1 MKCICSIESEKIEA
15 LSFKA
20 KYRVKSVI
28 LTLIALMFVV
38 FTLFVHFYLCDPGPG
53 HSISLKSRALASK
66 ASYQNWSSHFSE
78 VSPAQFIAP
87 PQPPPAQLILPQA
100 QPPPVQFIAPPQ
112 PPPAQLI
119 LPQAQLL
126 LAQFKARSQPIPVYY
141 VNLNASIERR
151 QYTER
156 LLTQKGFSFQRVEA
170 FTAHDVAY
178 RVKEEV
184 TSTQNIIKPNIK
196 EIACIAS
203 HLHAMWRAVN
213 DNASPTSS
221 FRYALIIEDDVKF
234 EFDIDWFGLIED
246 APKDFTILQLVTSNY
261 EMVDQLWKSYSKEN
275 SKTTLKHLRGGGRG
289 GEGDRSFL
297 WQKREQWKDPLWST
311 QAYIIHKERVRQEL
325 FKYVTPV
332 ATGLPMIKLVPPS
345 MFACRTVPCMVPFR
359 IVADIYIYLVFSPS
373 YVSRIPLFNGAASED
388 HAGIESH
395 IQSSKAVEQQ
405 LKKFDQIHDLV
416 RRIINPS
423 TKLPSYLHPIL

>member
-1 MKCICSIESEKIEA
+1 MKCICSIESEKIET
-15 LSFKA
+15 LTFKA

-28 LTLIALMFVV
+28 LTLIALMFAV
-38 FTLFVHFYLCDPGPG
+38 FTLFVHFYLCNPGPG

-66 ASYQNWSSHFSE
+66 ASYQNLSSHFSE
-78 VSPAQFIAP
+78 VSQPLPAQFIAP
-87 PQPPPAQLILPQA
+87 PQPPPAQLILQKA
-100 QPPPVQFIAPPQ
+100 QPP
-112 PPPAQLI
+112 
-119 LPQAQLL
+119 
-126 LAQFKARSQPIPVYY
+126 LAQFKAPSQPIPVYY
-141 VNLNASIERR
+141 VNLKSSIERR

-203 HLHAMWRAVN
+203 HLHAMWLAVN
-213 DNASPTSS
+213 DNTSPTSS
-221 FRYALIIEDDVKF
+221 FPYALIIEDDVKF
-234 EFDIDWFGLIED
+234 EFDIDWVGLIED

-275 SKTTLKHLRGGGRG
+275 TKTTLKHLRGGDRG
-289 GEGDRSFL
+289 FLSKAL
-297 WQKREQWKDPLWST
+297 WQKRDQWKDSLWST
-311 QAYIIHKERVRQEL
+311 QAYIIHKERVRQQL

-345 MFACRTVPCMVPFR
+345 MFVCRTVPCMVPFR

-373 YVSRIPLFNGAASED
+373 YVSRIPLFNGAASGD
-388 HAGIESH
+388 HAGIESY

-405 LKKFDQIHDLV
+405 IKKFDQIHDLV
-416 RRIINPS
+416 RRIINHS
-423 TKLPSYLHPIL
+423 TLLPSYLHPIL